1 MTYSNSIDQSTVRG
15 GLAQYCVE
23 HREVTWMAL
32 VAVLVWGW
40 FSYRSLPQQE
50 DAKIPSRT
58 ALVVTRF
65 AGAGTL
71 KLENL
76 VTKKLEEKIDELES
90 IEEISSQSRP
100 GVSVITV
107 KQRPDSEARVQQEWD
122 KLRAKLREVALP
134 EDCGAPNLDTDF
146 GNTVTLLFALTS
158 PPESDAETIAR
169 ANLIRARLAEMR
181 AKTGSTGRA
190 ATFVFFPSA
199 LSESYRENI
208 GRKFEK
214 AILSERLGDDI
225 KTFQGRSFI
234 LGEFKTAAV
243 REDIRKFIMRFTRS
257 VVGSEAEPHPD
268 AAPPVILMGNEDP
281 LPALRTNALPR
292 YSYRELEKAAD
303 VLEDE
308 VKQIS
313 SVGRVRKI
321 GNVPEEV
328 DLLFSLPALN
338 GLKFSGDEIMNS
350 IAARNAIIPG
360 GTFRA
365 EGQNFP
371 VQLSGEF
378 ANEEELLGAVVGVTK
393 DGAASYLRDLF
404 EVRRG
409 YENPISYSV
418 EVLHRKEPAP
428 KPVLGASTCGE
439 GNPVQ
444 ELGGSACSET
454 FKEGDRPFQSPPR
467 EGMRQSVGTRAS
479 GLPPLEQARSVLLAI
494 EMKEGNKISEFNRA
508 VRNVLEAAR
517 PRLPEGVDIIT
528 LSDQP
533 ASVEHRIHHFMRCFL
548 EAVIVVVL
556 VALFLMDWRSALVVA
571 TAIPLTVAMT
581 FGGMALLGIPLH
593 QISIA
598 ALIIALGMLVDDPV
612 VASDAINREMAHGR
626 SRGTAAWFGPYR
638 LRHAIMFGTIINIV
652 AFLPL
657 ALLPGDKGAYI
668 LGLPIVVTLSLVSS
682 RLVSMTFIPLLG
694 YYLLRGQKGME
705 AGGELRTF
713 FLFKPIDKTIIAT
726 LPRYKRLLQA
736 ALAHPFRAVGIAY
749 GLLVVSFGLTM
760 FFGAQFF
767 PPAERNQLL
776 IDIELPESASLLQT
790 RGVCQQV
797 AEVLKRHEAITSAAV
812 FTGGTA
818 PRFFITVSPK
828 ENAPYLAQVL
838 VVTRHDEDVPP
849 LVVQL
854 RKELDQEIV
863 GGRCVVKQ
871 LEQGPPVETP
881 IQLRLIGEDLDILR
895 AKADELAKALRD
907 AGGYKVHDD
916 IGRRMPVL
924 QINID
929 QERANT
935 LGIQNSQ
942 VGRIAQA
949 SFAGVKVT
957 ELREGDHLVP
967 VKVRLRVE
975 ERSEADKIRTLY
987 VRSLRDQLVPLDSF
1001 AKVSLKPEY
1010 ATISHFNKMRSVTVK
1025 AYSSFDELPSKVLAR
1040 ARAAIARVELPP
1052 GVKLEFAGE
1061 EKELKKSKEEIGHV
1075 MLISLALISL
1085 AMILQFNSVTKSL
1098 VVMLTVPLGL
1108 IGAFAGIVAFRTSL
1122 GFMAFIG
1129 IMSLA
1134 GVVVSHIIVLSDFIE
1149 EARGEGMELKEALV
1163 QAGLV
1168 RLRAVLVTVLATVGG
1183 LIPLAITGGELWRPL
1198 TAVHIFGL
1206 LFATTLTLVALP
1218 VLYYIF
1224 CAKLRW
1230 IK

>member
-1 MTYSNSIDQSTVRG
+1 MEHKGQTEKPTLRG

-23 HREVTWMAL
+23 HREVAWMAL
-32 VAVLVWGW
+32 MAVLIWGAVA
-40 FSYRSLPQQE
+40 YRSLPQQE

-58 ALVVTRF
+58 ALVVTHF
-65 AGAGTL
+65 AGAGAL
-71 KLENL
+71 KLEDL

-90 IEEISSQSRP
+90 IEEITSESRP

-107 KQRPDSEARVQQEWD
+107 KQRPDRESIVQQEWD
-122 KLRAKLREVALP
+122 KLRAKLREVTLP
-134 EDCGAPNLDTDF
+134 EGCGTPNLDTDF
-146 GNTVTLLFALTS
+146 GNTLTLLFALTS
-158 PPESDAETIAR
+158 PPATEAETIAR
-169 ANLIRARLAEMR
+169 ANLVRSRLAELR
-181 AKTGSTGRA
+181 AKTGSEGRV
-190 ATFVFFPSA
+190 ATLAFFPPTI
-199 LSESYRENI
+199 SESYREVI
-208 GRKFEK
+208 SKQFETALAREK
-214 AILSERLGDDI
+214 LGEEI
-225 KTFQGRSFI
+225 KVVQGKSFI
-234 LGEFKTAAV
+234 LAEFKSPAC
-243 REDIRKFIMRFTRS
+243 RPGIQKFIGAFTRS
-257 VVGSEAEPHPD
+257 LVGSEAEPHPD
-268 AAPPVILMGNEDP
+268 AGAPVILMGDEDP
-281 LPALRTNALPR
+281 LAALRAAAMPR
-292 YSYRELEKAAD
+292 YTYRELEKAAEL
-303 VLEDE
+303 LEDE

-321 GNVPEEV
+321 GNVKEEV
-328 DLLFSLPALN
+328 DLLFSVPVLN
-338 GLKFSGDEIMNS
+338 GFKFSGDEVMNAIS
-350 IAARNAIIPG
+350 SRNSIIPG

-378 ANEEELLGAVVGVTK
+378 ENEDELLGTIVSVTR
-393 DGAASYLRDLF
+393 DGSPVYLRDVF

-409 YENPISYSV
+409 YENPIPYNV
-418 EVLHRKEPAP
+418 EVIDR
-428 KPVLGASTCGE
+428 
-439 GNPVQ
+439 
-444 ELGGSACSET
+444 GSSN
-454 FKEGDRPFQSPPR
+454 G
-467 EGMRQSVGTRAS
+467 
-479 GLPPLEQARSVLLAI
+479 PLAQARSVLLAI
-494 EMKEGNKISEFNRA
+494 EMKEGNKISLFNES
-508 VRNVLEAAR
+508 VREVLNAAKA
-517 PRLPEGVDIIT
+517 RLPEGVGIIT

-533 ASVEHRIHHFMRCFL
+533 SSVAHRIHHFMRCFI
-548 EAVIVVVL
+548 EAVVVVVL

-571 TAIPLTVAMT
+571 AAIPLTVAMT
-581 FGGMALLGIPLH
+581 FGGMSLLGIPLH

-612 VASDAINREMAHGR
+612 VASDAINREMAHGQP
-626 SRGTAAWFGPYR
+626 RGIAAWFGPYR
-638 LRHAIMFGTIINIV
+638 LRHAILFGTIINIV

-668 LGLPIVVTLSLVSS
+668 FGLPVVVTLALVSS
-682 RLVSMTFIPLLG
+682 RIVSMTFIPLLA

-705 AGGELRTF
+705 AGGETRSF
-713 FLFKPIDKTIIAT
+713 FLFKPIDKALIAV
-726 LPRYKRLLQA
+726 LPRYKRLLQS

-749 GLLVVSFGLTM
+749 GILVLSFGLTV
-760 FFGAQFF
+760 FFGSQFF
-767 PPAERNQLL
+767 PPAERSQLL

-790 RGVCQQV
+790 RNVCARV
-797 AEVLKRHEAITSAAV
+797 TEILKRHEPIQSAAV
-812 FTGGTA
+812 FAGGTA

-838 VVTRHDEDVPP
+838 VVTRRDEDVPP

-854 RKELDQEIV
+854 RAELDREIV
-863 GGRCVVKQ
+863 GARCIVKQ
-871 LEQGPPVETP
+871 LEQGPPVESP
-881 IQLRLIGEDLDILR
+881 IQVRLIGDDLDLLR
-895 AKADELAKALRD
+895 GKADEVARAVRE

-916 IGRRMPVL
+916 LGRRMPVI
-924 QINID
+924 QIDID

-942 VGRIAQA
+942 VGRLAQA
-949 SFAGVKVT
+949 SFSGVKLT

-967 VKVRLRVE
+967 VKARLRIE
-975 ERSEADKIRTLY
+975 ERNEADKIRTLY
-987 VRSLRDQLVPLDSF
+987 VRSLREQLVPLDSF
-1001 AKVSLKPEY
+1001 ASVNLKPEY

-1025 AYSSFDELPSKVLAR
+1025 SFSTFGELPSTVLKR
-1040 ARAAIARVELPP
+1040 ARKVIDRVELPP
-1052 GVKLEFAGE
+1052 GCKLEYAGE
-1061 EKELKKSKEEIGHV
+1061 DKELKKSKEEIGRV
-1075 MLISLALISL
+1075 MLISLALITL
-1085 AMILQFNSVTKSL
+1085 AMVIQFNSVIKSM

-1108 IGAFAGIVAFRTSL
+1108 IGAFTGIVAMHTSL

-1149 EARGEGMELKEALV
+1149 EARAEGMELKEALV

-1183 LIPLAITGGELWRPL
+1183 LIPLALTGGELWRPL

-1206 LFATTLTLVALP
+1206 LFATSLTLVALP

>member
-1 MTYSNSIDQSTVRG
+1 
-15 GLAQYCVE
+15 
-23 HREVTWMAL
+23 VTH
-32 VAVLVWGW
+32 
-40 FSYRSLPQQE
+40 
-50 DAKIPSRT
+50 
-58 ALVVTRF
+58 F
-65 AGAGTL
+65 AGAGAL
-71 KLENL
+71 KLEDL

-90 IEEISSQSRP
+90 IEEITSQSRP

-107 KQRPDSEARVQQEWD
+107 KLRPDTEARVQQEWD
-122 KLRAKLREVALP
+122 KLRAKLREVTLP
-134 EDCGAPNLDTDF
+134 EGCGTPNLDTDF
-146 GNTVTLLFALTS
+146 GNTLTLLFALVS
-158 PPESDAETIAR
+158 PPPSEAETKAR
-169 ANLIRARLAEMR
+169 ANIVRARLAEMR
-181 AKTGSTGRA
+181 AKTGAEGRA
-190 ATFVFFPSA
+190 AALAFFPPTI
-199 LSESYRENI
+199 SESYCAAIRQ
-208 GRKFEK
+208 KFETALALEK
-214 AILSERLGDDI
+214 IGEDV
-225 KTFQGRSFI
+225 KTAQTKSFI
-234 LGEFKTAAV
+234 VVDFKTRANRA
-243 REDIRKFIMRFTRS
+243 DIQRFIGRFTRALA
-257 VVGSEAEPHPD
+257 GSENEPHPD
-268 AAPPVILMGNEDP
+268 GGPSIVLMGDEDP
-281 LPALRTNALPR
+281 LPALQAAAMPR
-292 YSYRELEKAAD
+292 YNYRELERAAET
-303 VLEDE
+303 LEDE
-308 VKQIS
+308 VKQVP

-321 GNVPEEV
+321 GNVTEEV
-328 DLLFSLPALN
+328 DLLFSVPVLN
-338 GLKFSGDEIMNS
+338 GFKFTGDEVLNAIS
-350 IAARNAIIPG
+350 SRNAIIPG

-378 ANEEELLGAVVGVTK
+378 KNEDELLGTVVGVTK
-393 DGAASYLRDLF
+393 DGNAAYLRDVF

-409 YENPISYSV
+409 YENPIPYNV
-418 EVLHRKEPAP
+418 EVLHRPSLVGADVRRLTTSQTCAGNQSHLTSAP
-428 KPVLGASTCGE
+428 TKL
-439 GNPVQ
+439 
-444 ELGGSACSET
+444 
-454 FKEGDRPFQSPPR
+454 
-467 EGMRQSVGTRAS
+467 RA
-479 GLPPLEQARSVLLAI
+479 ARSVLLAI
-494 EMKEGNKISEFNRA
+494 EMKEGNIIGQFNHN
-508 VRNVLEAAR
+508 VRGVLDLAKA
-517 PRLPEGVDIIT
+517 RLPEGVEIVT

-533 ASVEHRIHHFMRCFL
+533 ASVAHRIHHFMKCFI
-548 EAVIVVVL
+548 EAVVVVVL

-612 VASDAINREMAHGR
+612 VASDAINRELAHGQP
-626 SRGTAAWFGPYR
+626 RGVAAWFGPYR
-638 LRHAIMFGTIINIV
+638 LRHAIFFGTIINIV

-668 LGLPIVVTLSLVSS
+668 FALPIVVTLALVSS
-682 RLVSMTFIPLLG
+682 RLVSMTFIPLLA

-705 AGGELRTF
+705 AGGEMRSF
-713 FLFKPIDKTIIAT
+713 FLFKPVDKGLIAV

-736 ALAHPFRAVGIAY
+736 ALRRPFRAVGIAY
-749 GLLVVSFGLTM
+749 GLLVASFGLTV
-760 FFGAQFF
+760 FFGSQFF

-790 RGVCQQV
+790 RSVCQRV
-797 AEVLKRHEAITSAAV
+797 TEILKRHEAIQSAAV
-812 FTGGTA
+812 FAGGTA

-838 VVTRHDEDVPP
+838 VVTRHDDDVLP
-849 LVVQL
+849 LIVKL
-854 RKELDQEIV
+854 RAELDREIV
-863 GGRCVVKQ
+863 GARCIVKQ
-871 LEQGPPVETP
+871 LEQGPPVESP
-881 IQLRLIGEDLDILR
+881 IQVRLIGDDLDGLR
-895 AKADELAKALRD
+895 AKADEVAQAVRA

-916 IGRRMPVL
+916 LGRRMPVV
-924 QINID
+924 QIDID

-949 SFAGVKVT
+949 AFAGVKVT

-967 VKVRLRVE
+967 VKVRLRIE
-975 ERSEADKIRTLY
+975 ERNEADKIRTLY

-1001 AKVSLKPEY
+1001 ASVNLKPEY

-1025 AYSSFDELPSKVLAR
+1025 SFSTFGELPSEVLAR
-1040 ARAAIARVELPP
+1040 ARKIIDRIQLPP
-1052 GVKLEFAGE
+1052 GCKLEYAGE
-1061 EKELKKSKEEIGHV
+1061 DKELKKSKEEIGRV
-1075 MLISLALISL
+1075 MLISLALITL
-1085 AMILQFNSVTKSL
+1085 AMVIQFNSVTKSL

-1108 IGAFAGIVAFRTSL
+1108 IGAFVGIVAMQTSL

-1149 EARGEGMELKEALV
+1149 EARAEGMELKEALV

-1183 LIPLAITGGELWRPL
+1183 LIPLALTGGELWRPL

-1206 LFATTLTLVALP
+1206 LFATSLTLVALP